1 YVRTK
6 TVVLSTGGC
15 GQIFKNTTNPD
26 IATGDGIAIAS
37 RAGAVIKDMQYIQ
50 FHPTALYEE
59 NKNPFFLISEAVR
72 GFGAHIVN
80 EDQKRFIFKD
90 DIRGELATRDV
101 VSQAISKEIQMS
113 GKQYV
118 YLDCR
123 HLDFDEFYTHFPS
136 ITAYCK
142 TIGLHPE
149 KDLIPIV
156 PVAHYQCGGISVN
169 KKSQTNIKNLYAIGE
184 CSRTG
189 LHGKNRLA
197 SNSLLEA
204 LVFAHQASDHI
215 GRTIDDLSFSSKKS
229 LLKFD
234 EPLLDKDS
242 NYFIK
247 LKKELQTMMTFF
259 YASKDSD
266 FLKIL
271 NRIESMKM
279 TTVGLLFRK
288 QKITTQLVEFT
299 NMLTVAKI
307 IVEQNKTE
315 VLKKVTSY

>member
-1 YVRTK
+1 
-6 TVVLSTGGC
+6 
-15 GQIFKNTTNPD
+15 
-26 IATGDGIAIAS
+26 
-37 RAGAVIKDMQYIQ
+37 
-50 FHPTALYEE
+50 
-59 NKNPFFLISEAVR
+59 
-72 GFGAHIVN
+72 
-80 EDQKRFIFKD
+80 
-90 DIRGELATRDV
+90 
-101 VSQAISKEIQMS
+101 
-113 GKQYV
+113 
-118 YLDCR
+118 
-123 HLDFDEFYTHFPS
+123 
-136 ITAYCK
+136 
-142 TIGLHPE
+142 
-149 KDLIPIV
+149 
-156 PVAHYQCGGISVN
+156 
-169 KKSQTNIKNLYAIGE
+169 
-184 CSRTG
+184 
-189 LHGKNRLA
+189 
-197 SNSLLEA
+197 
-204 LVFAHQASDHI
+204 LVFAHQASDYI